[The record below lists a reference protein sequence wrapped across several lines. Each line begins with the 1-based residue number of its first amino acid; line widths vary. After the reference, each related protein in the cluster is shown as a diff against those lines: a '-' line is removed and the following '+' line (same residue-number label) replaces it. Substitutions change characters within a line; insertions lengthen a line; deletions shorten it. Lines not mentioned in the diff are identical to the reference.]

1 MRLWAGN
8 KGFQLN
14 DHGLFE
20 RGTQDRVMEATE
32 ERQVFERLELVYKEP
47 QERDS
52 FDALEPKSGAMTDF
66 EPSMSELKD
75 YNDNAWVG

>member
-1 MRLWAGN
+1 
-8 KGFQLN
+8 
-14 DHGLFE
+14 
-20 RGTQDRVMEATE
+20 MEATE